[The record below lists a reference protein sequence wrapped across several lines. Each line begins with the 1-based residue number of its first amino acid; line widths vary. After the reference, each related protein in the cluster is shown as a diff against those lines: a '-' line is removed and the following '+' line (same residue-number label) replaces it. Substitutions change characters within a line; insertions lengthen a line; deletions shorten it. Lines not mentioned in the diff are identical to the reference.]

1 MESNRQKQSTETGQ
15 LLSAAL
21 DLGEQM
27 LICGGEVNRVE
38 DTICRLCKAYGAKRV
53 DVFSI
58 TSSIVATADF
68 GEQGV
73 ITQTRRISASKFDMT
88 ALSELNDLS
97 RRACAFRMSP
107 SKLRKEL
114 QRAKEVPQ
122 YSFWGMIGCWAL
134 ISAAFSVFFGGS
146 ILDGII
152 SAMIGVV
159 LCIVQAALNRVQ
171 VNKYLSVILCSL
183 LGGLLSNLVFAASL
197 PVHPAMINI
206 GNIMLLIP
214 GIGLTNAIRD
224 IFSGDTMSGLLRSS
238 EAIVL
243 SIAIAWGFAATAS
256 PDVGAAQKILW
267 VQLLTAGL
275 GSLGYSIW
283 FNVREKRLVWCAL
296 GGVLGWGVV
305 IAVEGIGLSEF
316 WGYYLG
322 AVAFTIYAQILAR
335 ILKCPV
341 TVFVITAAM
350 PLIPGGGLYA
360 TMRYAIAE
368 EWGSFAIYGLRTL
381 GYAILISAGILTVM
395 TAVHIIEI
403 LEHNKRGRG

>member
-1 MESNRQKQSTETGQ
+1 MENKKEKQNTETGQ
-15 LLSAAL
+15 LLAVAL

-73 ITQTRRISASKFDMT
+73 ITQTRRINASRFDMT

-107 SKLRKEL
+107 SRLRKEL
-114 QRAKEVPQ
+114 QKAGEVPQ
-122 YSFWGMIGCWAL
+122 YSFGMMIGCWAL
-134 ISAAFSVFFGGS
+134 ISAAFSVFFGGNL
-146 ILDGII
+146 LDGII

-159 LCIVQAALNRVQ
+159 LYIVQALLNRVQ

-183 LGGLLSNLVFAASL
+183 LGGFLSNLVFAASL

-238 EAIVL
+238 EALVL
-243 SIAIAWGFAATAS
+243 SVAIAWGFAATAS
-256 PDVGAAQKILW
+256 PDAGSSRNAMW
-267 VQLLTAGL
+267 MQLLTAGL
-275 GSLGYSIW
+275 GALGYSIW
-283 FNVREKRLVWCAL
+283 FNVREKKLFWCAL

-305 IAVEGIGLSEF
+305 LITEWAGLSEF

-322 AVAFTIYAQILAR
+322 AVALTIYGQILAR
-335 ILKCPV
+335 TLKCPV
-341 TVFVITAAM
+341 TVFIVTASM

-368 EWGSFAIYGLRTL
+368 EWGTFAIYGLRTL

-395 TAVHIIEI
+395 TAVHIAEI
-403 LEHNKRGRG
+403 LIRKK